1 MEVPNISLATQS
13 RWRSAT
19 ISWYT
24 SSPSKDMLSC
34 WSTAAPRTSVPLEWH
49 RLGSSRSMSWALWMK
64 MGGNKHTWNS
74 QKMVKIGV
82 RAKTAQLRRKT
93 AQWRV
98 KTAHSENSKI
108 RKTGKFG
115 KVVQN
120 LEILAEACLSL
131 FTFLQFRTYVALLLV
146 YSNSHI
152 QIWILNWIWQH
163 RAPLFWNFQQLAP
176 TRVVNAVPK
185 GCVIPHV
192 IVGEACK
199 QLDQWCLVINLRL
212 ENFNWK

>member
-1 MEVPNISLATQS
+1 MEVPNISLATKS

-108 RKTGKFG
+108 RKTGKIWKGCAKPGDFG
-115 KVVQN
+115 WGLLKSFHISSIQN
-120 LEILAEACLSL
+120 LCCIAACIFKQPHPNLDFKLNLARPSAIVLEFPAIGSHACSKC
-131 FTFLQFRTYVALLLV
+131 
-146 YSNSHI
+146 S
-152 QIWILNWIWQH
+152 
-163 RAPLFWNFQQLAP
+163 P
-176 TRVVNAVPK
+176 
-185 GCVIPHV
+185 
-192 IVGEACK
+192 
-199 QLDQWCLVINLRL
+199 
-212 ENFNWK
+212 